1 MGQLTLL
8 LGGAR
13 SGKSRRALALAE
25 AMPGPHIFIATAQA
39 YDAEMEERI
48 AMHQAERDACWTTIE
63 ATLDLPEALAKQSQ
77 GTVVIDCCTIWLSN
91 IMLADRDTDAAVTA
105 LIDRLAH
112 AETDL
117 TLVSNEVGSGIVP
130 EYALGRRFRDEQ
142 GRLNQRLA
150 EICDTVELVVAGIPL
165 SLKQPKP

>member
-25 AMPGPHIFIATAQA
+25 EMSGPHIFVATAQA

-48 AMHQAERDACWTTIE
+48 SLHQAERDARWTTIE
-63 ATLDLPEALAKQSQ
+63 APLNLPEALAKQSQ
-77 GTVVIDCCTIWLSN
+77 GTLVIDCCTIWLSN
-91 IMLADRDTDAAVTA
+91 IMLADRGTDAAMTA
-105 LIDRLAH
+105 LIDALGQAEARLI
-112 AETDL
+112 
-117 TLVSNEVGSGIVP
+117 LVSNEVGSGIVP
-130 EYALGRRFRDEQ
+130 EHALGRRFRDEQ

-150 EICDTVELVVAGIPL
+150 EICDRVELVVAGIPL
-165 SLKQPKP
+165 TLKQPKP